1 MLVHLHIHNMCIYQ
15 FYRFDDALCMSII
28 SGVVNFGT
36 LGQERAMYAVLLHVL
51 NSYGDTKVM

>member
-1 MLVHLHIHNMCIYQ
+1 MLVHLHIHMCIYQ

-36 LGQERAMYAVLLHVL
+36 LGQERALYSPTSCIKLFKLLW
-51 NSYGDTKVM
+51 